1 MKKVMTESTENRII
15 IKKKKITINILKKQ
29 KYLIFMSL
37 PFVIWGFIFSYIPL
51 WGWTM
56 AFQNFKPQRSFSEQE
71 WVGFAQFKVLFSD
84 DTFYQVMRNTF
95 AMSLLSIIFGFFI
108 PIIFA
113 LLLNEIKGGTFKKVV
128 QTISYLP
135 HFVSWVIAASII
147 TSMLSTDGG
156 IVNIILM
163 KLGIMHANVNLI
175 TQPKAFWGIVTV
187 SDIWKEMGWNAIIY
201 MAAMAGIDQELYEAA
216 RVDGGN
222 RFQQMWYVTLPGIRS
237 TIIIL
242 LVLSIGSILNAG
254 FEKQMLL
261 GNPLVL
267 DYSQTL
273 DLYVLNYGIGMF
285 RYSYGTAIGMFKSVI
300 SIILLFMANS
310 VAKRFG
316 EGRVI

>member
-1 MKKVMTESTENRII
+1 MTESTENRII

>member
-1 MKKVMTESTENRII
+1 MQSAVVKGTEDLKKM
-15 IKKKKITINILKKQ
+15 KKKKITIKILKQQ
-29 KYLIFMSL
+29 KYLILMSL

-56 AFQNFKPQRSFSEQE
+56 AFQNFKPQKSFFQQK
-71 WVGFAQFKVLFSD
+71 WVGLDQFKVLFKD
-84 DTFYQVMRNTF
+84 DTFYQVMRNTL
-95 AMSLLSIIFGFFI
+95 AMSFLSIIFGFFI
-108 PIIFA
+108 PIVFA
-113 LLLNEIKGGTFKKVV
+113 LLLNEIKGSKFKKTV

-156 IVNIILM
+156 IINIILV
-163 KLGIMHANVNLI
+163 KLGIMHANVNLL
-175 TQPKAFWGIVTV
+175 TQPKAFWGIITV
-187 SDIWKEMGWNAIIY
+187 ADIWKEMGWNAIIY

-216 RVDGGN
+216 RVDGAN
-222 RFQQMWYVTLPGIRS
+222 RFQQMLHVTLPGIRT

-242 LVLSIGSILNAG
+242 LILSIGSVLNTG

-267 DYSQTL
+267 DYSQNL

-316 EGRVI
+316 EGSVM

>member
-1 MKKVMTESTENRII
+1 MEKAIISKSENILLV
-15 IKKKKITINILKKQ
+15 KKKKITLKILKQQ

-37 PFVIWGFIFSYIPL
+37 PFVIWGFIFSYVPL

-56 AFQNFKPQRSFSEQE
+56 AFQNFKPQKSFSQQQ
-71 WVGFAQFKVLFSD
+71 WVGLAQFKTLFRD
-84 DTFYQVMRNTF
+84 DTFYQVMRNTLG
-95 AMSLLSIIFGFFI
+95 MSILSILFGFFI

-113 LLLNEIKGGTFKKVV
+113 LLLNEIKGGLFKKAV

-135 HFVSWVIAASII
+135 HFVSWVIAASIM

-156 IVNIILM
+156 IINIILM
-163 KLGIMHANVNLI
+163 KLGIMHSNVNLL
-175 TQPKAFWGIVTV
+175 TQPKAFWGLVTAA
-187 SDIWKEMGWNAIIY
+187 DIWKEMGWNAIIY
-201 MAAMAGIDQELYEAA
+201 MAAIAGIDQELYEAA
-216 RVDGGN
+216 KVDGAT
-222 RFQQMWYVTLPGIRS
+222 RFQQMWNVTLPGIRI
-237 TIIIL
+237 TITIL
-242 LVLSIGSILNAG
+242 LVLSVGSVLNAG

-285 RYSYGTAIGMFKSVI
+285 RYSFGTAIGMFKSIV

-310 VAKRFG
+310 LAKKFG
-316 EGRVI
+316 EGRVV